1 MKAIEFDEL
10 FDNDETD
17 ILEHLVLEKAQRP
30 ELSQKQ
36 ITLEL
41 PLWMIELLDK
51 EAQRMG
57 ESRQSLIKFWLSDK
71 LVTR

>member
-10 FDNDETD
+10 FDNGETD

-71 LVTR
+71 LAVR

>member
-1 MKAIEFDEL
+1 MKAAEFDEL
-10 FDNDETD
+10 FDNGETD

-71 LVTR
+71 LAVR

>member
-1 MKAIEFDEL
+1 MKATEFDEL

-71 LVTR
+71 LAVR